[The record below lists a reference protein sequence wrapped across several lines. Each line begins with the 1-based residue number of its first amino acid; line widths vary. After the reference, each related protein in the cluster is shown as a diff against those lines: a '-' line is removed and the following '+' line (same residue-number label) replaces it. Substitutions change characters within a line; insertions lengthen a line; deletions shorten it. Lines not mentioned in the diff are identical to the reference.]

1 MVEITVMVLA
11 VTLVTAILAIVILL
25 IAYIRARENI
35 DERARVLFE
44 NWRSATLEREAR
56 ERAELLCREWVIEQ
70 EARIRR
76 DAVEKSEAVVRGRV
90 TEHLLPFFPNFPYN
104 PRDARFLGS
113 PVDFVVFSGLS
124 AGSLDEIVFVEVKSG
139 RSASL
144 SSRERMVRACVE
156 EGKVRYHIM
165 KTVDA

>member
-1 MVEITVMVLA
+1 MVDVTVMVLA
-11 VTLVTAILAIVILL
+11 VTVVIAFIALFILFF
-25 IAYIRARENI
+25 AYIRTREKI
-35 DERARVLFE
+35 EERARILFGE
-44 NWRSATLEREAR
+44 WRSGTLEKEAR
-56 ERAELLCREWVIEQ
+56 ERAELLCREWAAGQ

-76 DAVEKSEAVVRGRV
+76 DAVERSEAVVRGRV

-156 EGKVRYHIM
+156 DGKVRYHII
-165 KTVDA
+165 KTGDA

>member
-1 MVEITVMVLA
+1 MVEITVMVLVFA
-11 VTLVTAILAIVILL
+11 LVTAVLAVLILL
-25 IAYIRARENI
+25 LAYIRARDRI
-35 DERARVLFE
+35 DERVRLLFE
-44 NWRSATLEREAR
+44 EWRSVTLEQEAR
-56 ERAELLCREWVIEQ
+56 ERAEMLCREWVAGQ

-76 DAVEKSEAVVRGRV
+76 DAVERSEVVVRGRI
-90 TEHLLPFFPNFPYN
+90 TEHLIPFFPNFPYN

-124 AGSLDEIVFVEVKSG
+124 AGFLDEIVFVEVKSG

-156 EGKVRYHIM
+156 KGRVRYHIM
-165 KTVDA
+165 KTGDA

>member
-11 VTLVTAILAIVILL
+11 FALVTAILALLILL
-25 IAYIRARENI
+25 LAYFRAREKI
-35 DERARVLFE
+35 DERAHTLFE
-44 NWRSATLEREAR
+44 EWRSVSLEREAR
-56 ERAELLCREWVIEQ
+56 ERAELLCREWVAAQ
-70 EARIRR
+70 ETRIRR
-76 DAVEKSEAVVRGRV
+76 DAVERSEAVVRGRV
-90 TEHLLPFFPNFPYN
+90 TEHLIPFFPSFPYN

-139 RSASL
+139 KSASL

-165 KTVDA
+165 KTGGA

>member
-1 MVEITVMVLA
+1 MVDITVMVLVFA
-11 VTLVTAILAIVILL
+11 LVTAILALLILL
-25 IAYIRARENI
+25 LANLRARDRI

-44 NWRSATLEREAR
+44 EWRSVTLEREAR
-56 ERAELLCREWVIEQ
+56 ERAELLCREWVAGQ

-76 DAVEKSEAVVRGRV
+76 DAVERSEAVVRGRV

-124 AGSLDEIVFVEVKSG
+124 AGCLDEIVFVEVKSG

-144 SSRERMVRACVE
+144 SSRERMVRDCVE

-165 KTVDA
+165 KTGDA